1 MEEPT
6 HLFDVRLETRG
17 EQPTLTV
24 VKREIL
30 ANGFAPYSA
39 KAFGVN
45 VSFPKHAAGKASALP
60 FGVFG
65 GFVISEAE
73 ISALVAALKSTAVEH
88 YRAQGSEDIVAK
100 IEAAELAILIQTD

>member
-1 MEEPT
+1 VEEAT

-24 VKREIL
+24 VKRAIV

-60 FGVFG
+60 FEVFG
-65 GFVISEAE
+65 GFVLSEAE
-73 ISALVAALKSTAVEH
+73 ISALAFALRLKAVEH
-88 YRAQGSEDIVAK
+88 YRAQGSEDVAAR
-100 IEAAELAILIQTD
+100 IESAKLDIAIQAD